1 MTSNAS
7 SDPLTNVD
15 DVLIT
20 AELASRP
27 SRAADHEA
35 ESRALGLLAEEMAT
49 NPRGVLQ
56 RCAELVMELC
66 HADSAGISIL
76 EPGGTSGM
84 LRWRAAAGAF
94 APNLH
99 GTMPAEASPCGT
111 VIDRNRVLLFQ
122 EAERFFPALR
132 SVEPR
137 IYENLLTPWHAEGKA
152 IGTLWAIKHTPNGRF
167 DAEDARV
174 LQSLARF
181 TAAAFQ
187 MTAALDEAS
196 AERAALQASEQQLR
210 DVLDSMSEGFALF
223 DTEFRILDVNAETV
237 RLDGRRR
244 DELVGRNHWEAFPGS
259 ADSPQGEMFKR
270 VMRTRTRE
278 AMEHSYSWPD
288 GKTMWVDTRAYPTTH
303 GNIAIQWR
311 DITERKLAEQALRE
325 SESKYRTLFETMGQG
340 YCELELIR
348 DGDGRAVDQL
358 YLQLNPAFERMFG
371 IAVADAQGRRASELF
386 PYVDPKW
393 TETFDAVARTQT
405 PQSFENEHGA
415 RWYETFVYPASRD
428 RVVILYEDIDDRKRA
443 EERMREGDERQAF
456 LLRLSDNLRAIPAE
470 AIIEH
475 AVAMLAEE
483 LRFDL
488 CYIVSVLP
496 EKDRADV
503 IHQLRRGADMP
514 EVPGVIRLSDYPKAF
529 LEWQQRTLVSDDMA
543 NDPALT
549 EVDRRNVAA
558 MRFGALIAAPV
569 RRGAGNPIWSVVVV
583 MATPRRWTASEVAL
597 IEEAAER
604 TWAAVEHARAEAAIR
619 DSEERFRQ
627 FSNASAAALWIRQAD
642 TLTME
647 FVSPAIA
654 TIYGTEPD
662 RLLGDLARWAAMI
675 VPEDRETALSRLQA
689 ASAGETVTHEFRIQ
703 RPTDGAFRWI
713 RNTSFPLRDDR
724 DIPRVG
730 GIAEDVTEAKLAVE
744 HQGVL
749 LAELQHRVRNI
760 MAMIRSMARRSA
772 DGAADVEEYRTLLE
786 GRLLA
791 LARVQALLTRHANTG
806 GSLRDIVESEVGAQA
821 HGGGQYELV
830 GPDVQ
835 LSPKVV
841 EVLTLALHELSTNAL
856 KYGALSVAD
865 GRLRVEWAPFEKRGR
880 TWLGLDWVEQGVPPR
895 QTAARRGFGSDLI
908 EGKIPYELGG
918 SGKITIETD
927 GARCRLELPLK
938 ESESILETDAPS
950 PITVFGGMLDM
961 SGAPDLTG
969 RSVLVVEDDY
979 YIAGDTAAALRGA
992 GATVLGPC
1000 PSEDAAL
1007 DLLDTA
1013 TPTHAVLDLNLGGGG
1028 PRFEIAHA
1036 LKERG
1041 ISFVFLTGYDPD
1053 AVPPDLVDVVR
1064 LQKPVTF
1071 SRIVEAVA
1079 QL

>member
-713 RNTSFPLRDDR
+713 RNTSFPLRDYR